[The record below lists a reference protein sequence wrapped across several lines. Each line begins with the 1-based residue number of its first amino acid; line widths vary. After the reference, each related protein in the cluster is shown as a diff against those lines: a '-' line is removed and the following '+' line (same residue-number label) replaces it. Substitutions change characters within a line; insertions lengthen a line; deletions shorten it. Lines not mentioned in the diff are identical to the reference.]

1 MPFVIFV
8 NFIYV
13 IGGYSSQSLSTQ
25 LQDFLICIEMFILS
39 IAHLYSFS
47 YLPFVKGRRSHYHH
61 DPITSHH
68 LRMRLLGE
76 TFSGS
81 SQQEANVQDDVLM
94 TGNSCNDFELNMDS
108 TTTTTAVESVTADKI
123 GSSSFSSKR
132 MHKLL
137 SSHFAADSAIRDF
150 NDSMPII
157 HIPTN
162 FEVRKGA
169 VILSNP
175 ANRIKEM
182 KQQQQPA
189 VKAFV

>member
-1 MPFVIFV
+1 
-8 NFIYV
+8 
-13 IGGYSSQSLSTQ
+13 
-25 LQDFLICIEMFILS
+25 
-39 IAHLYSFS
+39 
-47 YLPFVKGRRSHYHH
+47 
-61 DPITSHH
+61 
-68 LRMRLLGE
+68 
-76 TFSGS
+76 
-81 SQQEANVQDDVLM
+81 M
-94 TGNSCNDFELNMDS
+94 TGNSSCNDIELSIDS
-108 TTTTTAVESVTADKI
+108 TTTAAVTAGKP

-132 MHKLL
+132 MQKLL

-182 KQQQQPA
+182 NNQKQPD